1 MLIGELAAHTGVSTK
16 TLRFYE
22 ANGLLFEPDRTP
34 AGYRDYPDTAI
45 DRVVFIRQAQAAGL
59 TLAQIR
65 EVLTIRDGGQPPC
78 GHVADLVDQRIE
90 QLDRRL
96 AELETTRTEL
106 LALQTR
112 LETLDPAD
120 CRDDICVAIP
130 KPATADDQPHRIA
143 VLGPQGRS

>member
-1 MLIGELAAHTGVSTK
+1 VLLIGELATATGVSTK

-22 ANGLLFEPDRTP
+22 TDGLLPEPDRTP

-65 EVLTIRDGGQPPC
+65 QILTIRDGGQPPC
-78 GHVADLVDQRIE
+78 GHVADLVEQRIE
-90 QLDRRL
+90 QLDQRL
-96 AELETTRTEL
+96 AELEHTRTEL

-112 LETLDPAD
+112 LDTLDPAD
-120 CRDDICVAIP
+120 CREDICIAIP
-130 KPATADDQPHRIA
+130 KPTTAEQP
-143 VLGPQGRS
+143 

>member
-1 MLIGELAAHTGVSTK
+1 VLLIGELATATGVSTK

-22 ANGLLFEPDRTP
+22 TDGLLPEPDRTP

-65 EVLTIRDGGQPPC
+65 QILTIRDGGQPPC
-78 GHVADLVDQRIE
+78 GHVADLVEQRIE
-90 QLDRRL
+90 QLGQRL
-96 AELETTRTEL
+96 AELEHTRTEL

-112 LETLDPAD
+112 LDTLDPAD
-120 CRDDICVAIP
+120 CREDICIAIP
-130 KPATADDQPHRIA
+130 KPTTAEQP
-143 VLGPQGRS
+143 